1 VGDLLHESEAGRRLP
16 PHHHTCNYCGG
27 TARPVAILDSRQGKN
42 VRLLRC
48 LSCEKTSWPEE
59 Q

>member
-1 VGDLLHESEAGRRLP
+1 MSDLLRESEAGRRQPL
-16 PHHHTCNYCGG
+16 HHHTCHHCGA
-27 TARPVAILDSRQGKN
+27 TARPVEILDSRQGKN

-48 LSCEKTSWPEE
+48 LSCEKTSWTEE